1 MYYQTLANELLHIRM
16 NLLQVPASQK
26 LSGIL
31 RGELFVLNY
40 LYNREDGVHPKELS
54 EKLSVSTAR
63 IASLLNHMEEK
74 HLVVRE
80 TDPEDSRQVLVRL
93 TPDGLEA
100 IQCCRRDVLTNVERM
115 LEALGPDDAREY
127 IRIQEKIYSNYMK
140 NGKKNYG

>member
-80 TDPEDSRQVLVRL
+80 TGPEDSRQVLVRL

-100 IQCCRRDVLTNVERM
+100 IQCCRRDVLASVERM

-127 IRIQEKIYSNYMK
+127 IRIQEKIYNNYMK